1 MSSSLQRILN
11 FVQKYRN
18 GFKTLEMSSSLQR
31 ILNFVQKY
39 RNGFDRVIDK
49 VKIVAA
55 ENGACVAEFTVHE
68 DHLNPMGTLH
78 GGFSA
83 TLIDNISAYG
93 LRTILGNKVHFAVTM
108 NITYIKSAKIGEEV
122 VVDSQTLK
130 VGKTLAYMLVTLK
143 NKRTGELL
151 VTGSH
156 TKFIF
161 DTEID

>member
-1 MSSSLQRILN
+1 MSSSLQRVLN
-11 FVQKYRN
+11 FA
-18 GFKTLEMSSSLQR
+18 
-31 ILNFVQKY
+31 QKY

-55 ENGACVAEFTVHE
+55 DNGACVAEFTVQEEHV
-68 DHLNPMGTLH
+68 NPMGTLH
-78 GGFSA
+78 GAFSVM
-83 TLIDNISAYG
+83 LIDNISGYG
-93 LRTILGNKVHFAVTM
+93 LRTILGNNVHFSVAM

-156 TKFIF
+156 TKFIL
-161 DTEID
+161 DEQID